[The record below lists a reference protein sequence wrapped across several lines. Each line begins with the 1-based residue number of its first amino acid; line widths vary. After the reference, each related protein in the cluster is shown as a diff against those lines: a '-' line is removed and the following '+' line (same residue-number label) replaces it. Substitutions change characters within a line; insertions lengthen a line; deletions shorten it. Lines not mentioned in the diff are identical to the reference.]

1 VGIAASNDPRQGAE
15 LARHVAAKE
24 SDEST
29 RQAMLRLLVNFR
41 GSDPAMDKAVSE
53 HLKELLRS
61 KNPETL
67 ALALDVS
74 ASLKAPTPEVGTI
87 LLDLLKRPL
96 PTPARKA
103 ILDGLSKVPTDENRS
118 AIIRSLQDADAELA
132 THGVKLLG
140 SKALASVKGE
150 DVSRALIDALKRDA
164 TRKEAAIALGNRKDS
179 LAVPALVA
187 ISKDQEAGFDAVNAL
202 AQMPD
207 ARAAAVYLEHA
218 DSKNPHQRFACMKA
232 LEAVK
237 NDALPLIEARLGQ
250 QPPLSAETVL
260 GLQKIYANDPQVR
273 GGALFK
279 LAPKSIAAADFMNIA
294 LREKGNPD
302 RGRAMFMDVKR
313 TACIKCHTT
322 GGEVKG
328 GDVGPDLRS
337 IAVKYN
343 RTQIAESVLDPSKQ
357 ILDGYEV
364 TIIETDSGE
373 ILDGVV
379 RGESEEE
386 LTLVDAEG
394 KRTTLGKKT
403 VKSRRKSKIS
413 MMPDGLH
420 VGMTTSEFADLIAY
434 LETLNEKPPAKK

>member
-15 LARHVAAKE
+15 LAHHVAAKE

-29 RQAMLRLLVNFR
+29 KQAMLRLLVNFR
-41 GSDPAMDKAVSE
+41 GSDPAMDKAVNE

-74 ASLKAPTPEVGTI
+74 ASLKAPTPEVCTV

-103 ILDGLSKVPTDENRS
+103 ILDGLSKVPTDENRTT
-118 AIIRSLQDADAELA
+118 IIRSLKDTDAVLA
-132 THGVKLLG
+132 THAVKLLP
-140 SKALASVKGE
+140 SIKGE
-150 DVSRALIDALKRDA
+150 DVSRALIDALKHDA
-164 TRKEAAIALGNRKDS
+164 TRKEAAIALGKRKDS
-179 LAVPALVA
+179 SAVPALVA
-187 ISKDQEAGFDAVNAL
+187 ISKDKEAGFDAVSAL

-207 ARAAAVYLEHA
+207 ARAVAVYLEHA
-218 DSKNPHQRFACMKA
+218 DSKNPQQRFACMKA

-260 GLQKIYANDPQVR
+260 GLQKIYANDPKVR
-273 GGALFK
+273 GSALFK
-279 LAPKSIAAADFMNIA
+279 LAPKSIDAAEFMKIA
-294 LREKGNPD
+294 LREKGNVD
-302 RGRAMFMDVKR
+302 RGRAMFMDVKGA
-313 TACIKCHTT
+313 ACIKCHTT

-343 RTQIAESVLDPSKQ
+343 RTQIAESVLEPSKQ

-364 TIIETDSGE
+364 TIIATDSGKT
-373 ILDGVV
+373 LQGLV

-394 KRTTLGKKT
+394 KRTTLQKKT
-403 VKSRRKSKIS
+403 IESRRKSKKS
-413 MMPDGLH
+413 MMPDDLH

-434 LETLNEKPPAKK
+434 LESLNEKPPAKKQ